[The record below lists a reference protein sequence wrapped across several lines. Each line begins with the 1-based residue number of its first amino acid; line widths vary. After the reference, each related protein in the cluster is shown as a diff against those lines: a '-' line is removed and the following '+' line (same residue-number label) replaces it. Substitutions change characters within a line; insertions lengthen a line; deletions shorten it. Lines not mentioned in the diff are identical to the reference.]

1 MLLFEIYVEIK
12 IKKINPSPRT
22 LLYICHVTIL
32 TVLRVLSKKKT
43 KPLLCRKIFLNY
55 FFFLVLLI

>member
-22 LLYICHVTIL
+22 LLYIRHVTIL
-32 TVLRVLSKKKT
+32 TVLT
-43 KPLLCRKIFLNY
+43 KVKFYLRRKLNPYCVVKY
-55 FFFLVLLI
+55 F

>member
-22 LLYICHVTIL
+22 LLNICHVTIL
-32 TVLRVLSKKKT
+32 TVLTTSKVLSKKKT
-43 KPLLCRKIFLNY
+43 KPLLCRKIFLN
-55 FFFLVLLI
+55 